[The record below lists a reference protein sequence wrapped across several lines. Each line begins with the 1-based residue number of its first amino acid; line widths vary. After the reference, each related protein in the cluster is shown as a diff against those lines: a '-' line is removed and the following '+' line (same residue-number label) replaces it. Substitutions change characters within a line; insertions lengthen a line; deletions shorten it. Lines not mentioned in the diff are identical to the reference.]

1 MLKLEFGKYYHV
13 YNRGNNR
20 EDLFKENRNYEFFL
34 RLYWKHILPVAETFA
49 YCLMPNHFHFLIR
62 IREQEEIQTR
72 NKPDRSSVGYSQ
84 ERPVRFRELNPT
96 QQFSNLFN
104 SYTKSINKA
113 YNRTGNL
120 FKRPFQRREV
130 TSERYFTELILYI
143 HFNPQKHRLSKD
155 FREYPYSSYRA
166 FLDSTRTDLSR
177 VEVLCWFGGVE
188 SYQSIHTDAWKE
200 RKDWNLDIDLES

>member
-1 MLKLEFGKYYHV
+1 MLKLEFGKYFHV

-20 EDLFKENRNYEFFL
+20 EDLFKEDRNYEFFL
-34 RLYWKHILPVAETFA
+34 RLYWKYILPVAETFA

-62 IREQEEIQTR
+62 IREKEEIQTW

-84 ERPVRFRELNPT
+84 ARPVRFRELNPT

-104 SYTKSINKA
+104 SYTKSINEA
-113 YNRTGNL
+113 YNGTGNL
-120 FKRPFQRREV
+120 FKRPFQRRDV

-155 FREYPYSSYRA
+155 FRDYPYSSYRA

-177 VEVLCWFGGVE
+177 VEVLRWFGGVE

-200 RKDWNLDIDLES
+200 RTDWNLDIDLES